1 MCEQGDIS
9 TLGRSEQY
17 IRIISSVPRLKHRLE
32 LLLFKQQ
39 FPDITK
45 RLEQSIHSVEQVNVA
60 ILHCRCCCCVVLVD
74 SSPHLHFSLLCVGLA
89 DHCMQAR
96 LQIRDSKHLKTILKV
111 ILALGNYMNGGT
123 RNGQAHG
130 FQLDTLS
137 KVRKA
142 SRIVA
147 SI

>member
-1 MCEQGDIS
+1 MPSAVTLLHRRGLVGLSSHVACDALWCACQQGDIS

-60 ILHCRCCCCVVLVD
+60 ILHRLVVDVVE
-74 SSPHLHFSLLCVGLA
+74 C
-89 DHCMQAR
+89 
-96 LQIRDSKHLKTILKV
+96 
-111 ILALGNYMNGGT
+111 
-123 RNGQAHG
+123 
-130 FQLDTLS
+130 
-137 KVRKA
+137 
-142 SRIVA
+142 
-147 SI
+147 